1 MNLNLKDADI
11 QGVLVPA
18 FFASPHPSNEA
29 LKEARAGLHNLTCA
43 VVTILDQ
50 GVSPHVLRVD
60 DLIDYI
66 GGITP
71 KDFADSIME
80 AQKVARDQY
89 DGTFDPPAVLPLE
102 KKLYS
107 IAAIVLSEIGRR
119 SDDIDEYTVK
129 RHFDEIFDLSAIDT
143 TADFACW
150 CLLIEYFEYCL
161 REGKAAP
168 ITKFIKMHGSS
179 LTTESRMMTFIKKN
193 EFYEYS
199 DVFAERFGITESK
212 PTLSQVA
219 KLGFETFEYYK
230 HAIEERNI

>member
-119 SDDIDEYTVK
+119 SDE
-129 RHFDEIFDLSAIDT
+129 
-143 TADFACW
+143 
-150 CLLIEYFEYCL
+150 
-161 REGKAAP
+161 
-168 ITKFIKMHGSS
+168 MHGSS